1 MLAAAQL
8 RSPLRA
14 AAPPARLSAP
24 RRRARATPPPRAG
37 GPPVIDP
44 DERSVSL
51 AEGVAAW
58 QSGVQIVDV
67 RSARE
72 FRAEAVSRAKNA
84 PLYLVP
90 STLPIG
96 AVDWAMDERRG
107 REKMPPYNTEFEAK
121 LRAALGDD
129 ARAQSKPALLV
140 CSNGQRSREAC
151 RLLAEEGYTE
161 LRWVHGGMAAWLD
174 AYTPRGLPRKRVV
187 QGVFRDTGALMCVS
201 FAAARCVATP
211 R

>member
-1 MLAAAQL
+1 M
-8 RSPLRA
+8 
-14 AAPPARLSAP
+14 
-24 RRRARATPPPRAG
+24 
-37 GPPVIDP
+37 
-44 DERSVSL
+44 
-51 AEGVAAW
+51 
-58 QSGVQIVDV
+58 VDV

-72 FRAEAVSRAKNA
+72 FRAEAVARAKNA

-107 REKMPPYNTEFEAK
+107 RDKLPPYNESFETQ
-121 LRAALGDD
+121 LRAALGGGDD
-129 ARAQSKPALLV
+129 VQSKMALLV

-151 RLLAEEGYTE
+151 RLLAEEGYDN

-187 QGVFRDTGALMCVS
+187 QGVFRDTGALMCVTRC
-201 FAAARCVATP
+201 AALRLAADLPCPHAAGRTARRKTRCFRRQAATP
-211 R
+211 STCRTDARRACVESTD